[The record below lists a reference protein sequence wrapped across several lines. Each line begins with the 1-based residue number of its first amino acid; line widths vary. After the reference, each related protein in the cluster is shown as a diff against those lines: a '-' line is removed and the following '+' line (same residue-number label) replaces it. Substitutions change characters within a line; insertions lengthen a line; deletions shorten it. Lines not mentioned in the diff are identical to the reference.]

1 MNKVIVFYGSK
12 RDFDSR
18 LEKDEVVSSFTT
30 FMAIIRDYN
39 AKLRPMN
46 TRYQEEVSVKKYID
60 VLVVRAEE
68 FGSVLDHVIHNFI
81 SIITCYNDIDTL
93 YLHNPPHAIVAAIEV
108 QSEAEIEVDKTEYCQ
123 IYFTILKR

>member
-1 MNKVIVFYGSK
+1 M
-12 RDFDSR
+12 
-18 LEKDEVVSSFTT
+18 KDDVVSSFTT

-46 TRYQEEVSVKKYID
+46 TRYQEEVSVKKHID

-81 SIITCYNDIDTL
+81 TPYSTL
-93 YLHNPPHAIVAAIEV
+93 PNTSASGTHALPLTLPENV
-108 QSEAEIEVDKTEYCQ
+108 
-123 IYFTILKR
+123 LKASTTLSQFPMLSKNWSG